1 MLTRHW
7 SDEGFPASSSSTHI
21 NQLAQ
26 CRTHTAIMSSND
38 HQPTP
43 SEDWSVIS
51 RAEASDFVDETHTKG
66 RKPHFNDDNIPSGR
80 IGHDAATSFEEELD
94 AVAHTQRAMSNEDS
108 TETAGTDDTQIRVDD
123 AADQALSMQATPSN
137 FTPNATSPSQAA
149 STPDIPTL
157 SFANMELHQGICSHD
172 VERWVGGAGAR
183 RLVQHQ
189 APVKKGYSS
198 SVAST
203 RSVVSNSS
211 WTHMMEP
218 ISMNEQLMFAGDW
231 SNEALAPYG
240 APHPAG
246 N

>member
-1 MLTRHW
+1 
-7 SDEGFPASSSSTHI
+7 
-21 NQLAQ
+21 
-26 CRTHTAIMSSND
+26 MSSND
-38 HQPTP
+38 RQPTP

-80 IGHDAATSFEEELD
+80 IGHDAATSFEEELH

-108 TETAGTDDTQIRVDD
+108 TETAGTDDTQFRVDD

-149 STPDIPTL
+149 STPDILTL
-157 SFANMELHQGICSHD
+157 SFVNMELHQDTCSQY
-172 VERWVGGAGAR
+172 VERWVRGAGAR

-211 WTHMMEP
+211 WTHVMEP
-218 ISMNEQLMFAGDW
+218 ISINEQLMCAGDW